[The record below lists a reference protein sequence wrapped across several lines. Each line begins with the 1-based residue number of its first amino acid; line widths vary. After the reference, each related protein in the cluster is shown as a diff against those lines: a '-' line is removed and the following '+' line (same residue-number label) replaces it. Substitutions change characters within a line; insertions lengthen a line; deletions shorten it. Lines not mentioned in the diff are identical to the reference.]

1 MADIRK
7 QVVVLI
13 DCWDYT
19 KPEPNIKGYKNIK
32 DTSWPVCES
41 GKDLQ
46 DLPEWIKDECL
57 TIHKFNFWIYHDLDI
72 NIKNNIRYY
81 VFSNIKK
88 FIANNH
94 VDLIVDA
101 TYDRPIHSILAPVVN
116 SKNCIKILEL
126 SDFENRVLSDNEPL
140 DIYYMGMHW
149 NQCIKNRPVGWENV
163 LTVVKRKVVDCRI
176 LFDPDT
182 IVKMSWPDEIELY
195 PTNFNN
201 SGDLEKVILNNS
213 IKSDKPIW
221 QLRPNVT
228 I

>member
-13 DCWDYT
+13 DCWDYD
-19 KPEPNIKGYKNIK
+19 KN
-32 DTSWPVCES
+32 
-41 GKDLQ
+41 
-46 DLPEWIKDECL
+46 
-57 TIHKFNFWIYHDLDI
+57 DLDA
-72 NIKNNIRYY
+72 NVENNIRYH

-88 FIANNH
+88 SIANNH
-94 VDLIVDA
+94 IDLIVDA
-101 TYDRPIHSILAPVVN
+101 TYDNRTIHPELTSVAS
-116 SKNCIKILEL
+116 SKKCVKILEL
-126 SDFENRVLSDNEPL
+126 SDFENKVLSGNEPL

-163 LTVVKRKVVDCRI
+163 LTVVKRKAVDCRI